1 VRQEHVAGSGGEAI
15 VRALN
20 CGEGHAAENLPED
33 PSGGELKLAPH
44 LRRPRVPV
52 SGIQRL
58 RICSMTGFCVKTT
71 ASQPLPNCFPRLAFS
86 RTSPRYLVML
96 EKHRRE
102 AATGTCRG
110 KRWRSDCRGGQTIV
124 KRGQTVVKRSLMLKK
139 HPIHVVP
146 ECLYRGSSVF
156 ESAL

>member
-1 VRQEHVAGSGGEAI
+1 MRQEHVAGSGGEAI

-58 RICSMTGFCVKTT
+58 RICSMTGFCVKTI
-71 ASQPLPNCFPRLAFS
+71 ASQPLPNCFPRLVFS
-86 RTSPRYLVML
+86 RTSPRYLVMPG
-96 EKHRRE
+96 EHRRE
-102 AATGTCRG
+102 VRQEHVAGSCCEAIVGA
-110 KRWRSDCRGGQTIV
+110 V
-124 KRGQTVVKRSLMLKK
+124 KR
-139 HPIHVVP
+139 
-146 ECLYRGSSVF
+146 
-156 ESAL
+156 